1 MVRRP
6 WATTVAIGLAGLVAS
21 ATLASPAGAATLPG
35 AGTAVA
41 PAPRT
46 DPSGTVWL
54 CRPGLSP
61 DPCGGDLSTTVVAGN
76 GHRSVEAGAVGGH
89 RRFNCFYLYPTASNE
104 TTVNADLTVQPV
116 ETAVATDQA
125 ARFSSVCDV
134 WAPMYRQVTVSGLSV
149 ANTTDPGAY
158 GIAYRS
164 VLAAWRDFIT
174 HDDDGRPVIFIGHS
188 QGSVMLIKL
197 LEGQIDPDPRLRRL
211 MVAAIIAG
219 GNVTVPTGRTVGATF
234 QHLPLCTA
242 EDESGCVIA
251 YSSFPTEPPA
261 DANFG
266 RPGQGISLNTGQTQT
281 TGVQVACVNPAAIG
295 GGTAYLETYWP
306 LTTPLPIPSMAPPAP
321 AVTTP
326 WLYYP
331 RQYTGTCEDEGGASW
346 LQVTPVGSRAD
357 TRPLVGEI
365 AGPAWGYH
373 FQDINLAL
381 GDLVRDVRGAES
393 AYDLRS

>member
-1 MVRRP
+1 V
-6 WATTVAIGLAGLVAS
+6 VAIGLAGPIALVAAAILPS
-21 ATLASPAGAATLPG
+21 PVGASV
-35 AGTAVA
+35 TAS
-41 PAPRT
+41 PRT

-61 DPCGGDLSTTVVAGN
+61 DPCDGDLSTTVVRGN

-89 RRFNCFYLYPTASNE
+89 HRFNCFYLYPTASNE

-134 WAPMYRQVTVSGLSV
+134 WAPMYRQITVNGLSV

-164 VLAAWRDFIT
+164 VLAAWRDFVT
-174 HDDDGRPVIFIGHS
+174 HDDDGRPFIFIGHS

-197 LEGQIDPDPRLRRL
+197 LEGQIDPDPRLRKL

-219 GNVTVPTGRTVGATF
+219 GNVTVPIDRTVGATF

-251 YSSFPTEPPA
+251 YSSFPSEPPA

-281 TGVQVACVNPAAIG
+281 VGVQVACVNPAAIG
-295 GGTAYLETYWP
+295 GGTAYLETDWP
-306 LTTPLPIPSMAPPAP
+306 VTTPLPIPSMVPPAP

-346 LQVTPVGSRAD
+346 LQVAPAGPRSD

-373 FQDINLAL
+373 FQDVNLAL
-381 GDLVRDVRGAES
+381 GDLVRDVRGAELG
-393 AYDLRS
+393 YDWRS

>member
-1 MVRRP
+1 
-6 WATTVAIGLAGLVAS
+6 
-21 ATLASPAGAATLPG
+21 
-35 AGTAVA
+35 
-41 PAPRT
+41 
-46 DPSGTVWL
+46 
-54 CRPGLSP
+54 
-61 DPCGGDLSTTVVAGN
+61 VVTGN
-76 GHRSVEAGAVGGH
+76 GRRSVEAGAVGRH
-89 RRFNCFYLYPTASNE
+89 HRFNCFYVYPTASNE
-104 TTVNADLTVQPV
+104 STVNADLTVQPA

-134 WAPMYRQVTVSGLSV
+134 WAPMYRQVTVDGLSQ
-149 ANTTDPGAY
+149 ANSTDPGAY
-158 GIAYRS
+158 QVAYRS
-164 VLAAWRDFIT
+164 VLSDWEDFIA
-174 HDDDGRPVIFIGHS
+174 HDDDGHPIIFIGHS

-197 LEGQIDPDPRLRRL
+197 LEARIDRSPRLRKL

-234 QHLPLCTA
+234 SNLPLCTA
-242 EDESGCVIA
+242 TDESGCVIA
-251 YSSFPTEPPA
+251 YSSFPSEPPA
-261 DANFG
+261 AANFG

-281 TGVQVACVNPAAIG
+281 TGVQVACVNPAALG
-295 GGTAYLETYWP
+295 GGTAYLQTYWP
-306 LTTPLPIPSMAPPAP
+306 VVTPLPIPSMAPPAP

-346 LQVTPVGSRAD
+346 LQVTPAGSKSD
-357 TRPLVGEI
+357 TRPQVGEI

-393 AYDLRS
+393 AYDAGS

>member
-1 MVRRP
+1 MRAVS
-6 WATTVAIGLAGLVAS
+6 IGLVALVS
-21 ATLASPAGAATLPG
+21 LAALVTATPPSWAATAPRAAGAA
-35 AGTAVA
+35 
-41 PAPRT
+41 APRT
-46 DPSGTVWL
+46 DRSGTVWL
-54 CRPGLSP
+54 CRPGQSQ
-61 DPCGGDLSTTVVAGN
+61 DPCDGDLSSTVVTGN
-76 GHRSVEAGAVGGH
+76 GRRSVEAGAVGRH
-89 RRFNCFYLYPTASNE
+89 HRFNCFYVYPTASNE
-104 TTVNADLTVQPV
+104 STVNADLTVQPA

-134 WAPMYRQVTVSGLSV
+134 WAPMYRQITVNGLSV

-158 GIAYRS
+158 GVAYRS

-197 LEGQIDPDPRLRRL
+197 LEGQIDPDPRLRAL
-211 MVAAIIAG
+211 MVAAIIVG
-219 GNVTVPTGRTVGATF
+219 GNVTVPIGRTVGATF
-234 QHLPLCTA
+234 QNLPLCTA

-251 YSSFPTEPPA
+251 YSSFPSEPPA

-295 GGTAYLETYWP
+295 GGTAYLATYWP
-306 LTTPLPIPSMAPPAP
+306 VTTPLPIPSMAPPAP

-326 WLYYP
+326 WLDYP

-346 LQVTPVGSRAD
+346 LQVTPVRPGSD
-357 TRPLVGEI
+357 TRPLVSEI

-393 AYDLRS
+393 AYDARP